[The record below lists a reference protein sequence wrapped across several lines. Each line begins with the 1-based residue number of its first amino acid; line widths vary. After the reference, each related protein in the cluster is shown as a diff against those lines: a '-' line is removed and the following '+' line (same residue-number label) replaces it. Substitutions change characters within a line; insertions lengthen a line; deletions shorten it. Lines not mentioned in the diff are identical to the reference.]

1 MLVFAISGVMRLVS
15 LKQGFAHSADADNA
29 EGRTARP
36 VLFLLWIVLY
46 AFVGTQMAWTLSPFI
61 GSPAY
66 EFILFRQVGGN
77 FYGDVLNSFFSLL
90 GNP

>member
-1 MLVFAISGVMRLVS
+1 MVRF
-15 LKQGFAHSADADNA
+15 
-29 EGRTARP
+29 P
-36 VLFLLWIVLY
+36 VEALGNLLPWAALFLLWIVLY